1 MTYLTAYHT
10 DIGIRKNINQDAL
23 LIKTA
28 LTQAGEIGLF
38 VVCDGM
44 GGLSHGE
51 LASATVIYGL
61 SQWFDHDLPKLLEDG
76 NNNEDNIFQQ
86 LEETVEKL
94 NADIV
99 SYGQK
104 EGVVLGTTLTAL
116 LIIDEIFFLVQM
128 GDSRAY
134 AVSTNEVTQLTK
146 DQTFVAREVAR
157 GHLTPEEAR
166 NHPKR
171 NILLQ
176 CIGAREQIEV
186 VITKGKIEHGM
197 SYLLCTDGFYHKL
210 SPNELIVHLQ
220 TESTETAMKQA
231 IQTLSELVKSRRET
245 DNISAVLLKV
255 V

>member
-1 MTYLTAYHT
+1 MTYLAAYHT
-10 DIGIRKNINQDAL
+10 DVGLRKNINQDAL

-28 LTQAGEIGLF
+28 QTPVEEIGLF

-61 SQWFDHDLPKLLEDG
+61 SQWFEHDLPELLEYEKD
-76 NNNEDNIFQQ
+76 NEEIIFQQ
-86 LEETVEKL
+86 LENTVEKL

-99 SYGQK
+99 SYGQE

-116 LIIDEIFFLVQM
+116 LILGKTFFLVQM

-134 AVSTNEVTQLTK
+134 AIDDNQVIQLTK

-176 CIGAREQIEV
+176 CIGAREEIEV
-186 VITKGKIEHGM
+186 VITKGIIEQGM

-210 SPNELIVHLQ
+210 SHDELIGYLQ
-220 TESTETAMKQA
+220 TEATETDMKQA
-231 IQTLSELVKSRRET
+231 IQTLSEIVKSRHET